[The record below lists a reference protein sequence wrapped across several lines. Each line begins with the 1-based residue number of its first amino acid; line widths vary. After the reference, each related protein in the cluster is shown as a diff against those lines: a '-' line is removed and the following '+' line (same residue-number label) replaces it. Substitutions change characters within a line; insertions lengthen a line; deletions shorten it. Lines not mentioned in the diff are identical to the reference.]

1 VKADD
6 SQITPAAQ
14 AIEYITDPLIDPL
27 IFAAI
32 WAEHRKSAIISRRDR
47 FLCYLLGAMG
57 RIWRLNYER
66 QTRGR

>member
-14 AIEYITDPLIDPL
+14 AIEYITGPL